1 MRGVRRGQAADGR
14 DQRIV
19 IDESGDNMASADKIR
34 LTQRE
39 VDKMDETAIAFEAPN
54 VRAAATASGAPLDRI
69 SVRDYERE
77 VEIGAFQSERG
88 VQQRIRFNVVL
99 EVSRHNAAA
108 DDDVDQVI
116 SYDTITEAIELQLT
130 TERINLLETLAER
143 VAERC
148 LEDARAVRVF
158 VRIEKLDRIPGTLGV
173 EIVRMRHEAMPIREV
188 APVVEDIAPH
198 PLVVCIS
205 NEVLH
210 GPDLKAWLDVISSYE
225 HPAILCV
232 QATQE
237 PAPEAGAPLVQR
249 RIDLLSMEQNAWV
262 LAGKDPRCVV
272 VDSRTE
278 LDWAMKHGQLSVWA
292 PSRIVMDA
300 VPHPKD
306 ISAVGLSIWLAREFD
321 AFQLLLLG
329 FAAPDDSLGLN
340 LRAKP
345 AGAIVEI

>member
-1 MRGVRRGQAADGR
+1 
-14 DQRIV
+14 
-19 IDESGDNMASADKIR
+19 
-34 LTQRE
+34 
-39 VDKMDETAIAFEAPN
+39 MDETAIAFEAPN

-69 SVRDYERE
+69 SVRDYERA

-88 VQQRIRFNVVL
+88 VEQRIRFNVVL
-99 EVSRHNAAA
+99 EVSRHDAAR
-108 DDDVDQVI
+108 DDDVDKVI

-173 EIVRMRHEAMPIREV
+173 EIVRMRHGEATIH
-188 APVVEDIAPH
+188 PVEAEKVDVAPH
-198 PLVVCIS
+198 PLVVCLS

-210 GPDLKAWLDVISSYE
+210 GPNLGAWLDAIAG
-225 HPAILCV
+225 HDLPAIICV
-232 QATQE
+232 E
-237 PAPEAGAPLVQR
+237 PAEEAAPQSATPLVQR

-262 LAGKDPRCVV
+262 LAGKDSRCVV

-278 LDWAMKHGQLSVWA
+278 LDWAMKHAQLSVWA
-292 PSRIVMDA
+292 PGKIVMDA

-306 ISAVGLSIWLAREFD
+306 ITPAALAVWLAREFD
-321 AFQLLLLG
+321 AKRALLVG
-329 FAAPDDSLGLN
+329 FAEPSDKLGVAVGAVSAT
-340 LRAKP
+340 AKP
-345 AGAIVEI
+345 EIGA